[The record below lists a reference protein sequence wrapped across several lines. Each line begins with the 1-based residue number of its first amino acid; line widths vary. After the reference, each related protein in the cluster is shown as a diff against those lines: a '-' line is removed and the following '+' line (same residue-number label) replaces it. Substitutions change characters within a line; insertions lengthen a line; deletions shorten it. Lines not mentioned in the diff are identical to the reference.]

1 MSIDL
6 WPPLALCDP
15 QGPWAYLFTSE
26 SASGQAFNLLHQRHG
41 TVVRRVRGH
50 RCRTKQT
57 LLAEWARA
65 FAFPPYFGHN
75 WDAFEECLTDL
86 DWLPAQCY
94 IAIVSDTRDVLPQDD
109 ASFATFV
116 ELLGHVATEWATPQ
130 QGERTHRQLRFAFS
144 SIPLQRNR
152 CEFARVCGASE
163 LIQLIYRYAIRSA
176 AANARILVRWGELRV
191 PLWAVAGAPGCSD
204 KRLPGV

>member
-94 IAIVSDTRDVLPQDD
+94 IAIVSDASDVLPQDD

-130 QGERTHRQLRFAFS
+130 QGERTHPSIAFRVLFHTASAQQVRVRTRLRRIGVDPID
-144 SIPLQRNR
+144 IPLRNSL
-152 CEFARVCGASE
+152 GS
-163 LIQLIYRYAIRSA
+163 S
-176 AANARILVRWGELRV
+176 
-191 PLWAVAGAPGCSD
+191 
-204 KRLPGV
+204 